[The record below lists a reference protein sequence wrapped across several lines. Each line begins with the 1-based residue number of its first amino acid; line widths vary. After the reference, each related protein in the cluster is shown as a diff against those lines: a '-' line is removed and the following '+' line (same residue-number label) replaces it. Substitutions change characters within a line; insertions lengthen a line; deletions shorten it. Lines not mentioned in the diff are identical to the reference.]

1 MFPVITVVEN
11 TPLVHLTVLPHY
23 LVLYHHR
30 LPCMQDPGNPLTLTP
45 AANIDEILLWNTDNK
60 LLYAYIWGGP
70 GLMAVSDAST
80 DNQSDSPIPDYLTVA
95 SIISTEVARS
105 GVSLTSLV
113 CIAAYPPTN
122 ELIVLDSGG
131 TVYAVG
137 LRNGYAARASK
148 VMALPID
155 PRRVRA
161 LAAFDCSIVVLSEKV
176 YVYDV
181 SGGKETLSVGNMSAT
196 VSQDYVQARAI

>member
-1 MFPVITVVEN
+1 MIEN
-11 TPLVHLTVLPHY
+11 TPLLHLAVLPHY
-23 LVLYHHR
+23 LILYHHR
-30 LPCMQDPGNPLTLTP
+30 SPCMQDPDHPLTLTP
-45 AANIDEILLWNTDNK
+45 AANIDEILLWNADNK

-70 GLMAVSDAST
+70 GLIAVSDAAT
-80 DNQSDSPIPDYLTVA
+80 DNQSDTTIPDYLTVS

-105 GVSLTSLV
+105 GLSMTAPV

-122 ELIVLDSGG
+122 ELIVLDSSG

-148 VMALPID
+148 VVALPID

-161 LAAFDCSIVVLSEKV
+161 LTAFDCSVVVLAEKIH
-176 YVYDV
+176 VYDI
-181 SGGKETLSVGNMSAT
+181 SSGKETLAVGDVSAV
-196 VSQDYVQARAI
+196 VS